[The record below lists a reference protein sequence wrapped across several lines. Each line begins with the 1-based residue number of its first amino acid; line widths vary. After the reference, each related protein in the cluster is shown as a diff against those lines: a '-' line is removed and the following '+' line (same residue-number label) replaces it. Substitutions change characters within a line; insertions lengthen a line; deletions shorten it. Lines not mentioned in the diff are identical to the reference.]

1 MIIGSYI
8 KQPQGYTAFIPSP
21 FPPKEEIALS
31 LETVRLLEKANL
43 LVGKLDGI
51 TQTLPNLDFFIFMY
65 VRKEAALSSEIEGTK
80 ATMVDSIKAELEM
93 TKALPK
99 DVNDI
104 LHYIQAMNHGLKR
117 LNELPLS
124 LRLIKEV
131 HHVLMTKAR
140 GEVFAYPG
148 EFRKTQNWIRGT
160 RPDNARFIPP
170 PLDEMKQALS
180 DLELYLHKED
190 MLPMLVKTALI
201 HAQFETIHPFVDGN
215 GRTGRLLI
223 TFFLCQQKIL
233 DKPVLYLSEFFK
245 KHRELYF
252 DLLENYH
259 NKGEIYP
266 WINFFLE
273 GIAIVSQDAI
283 ITSRKINALR
293 DRDIKRI
300 NAYGG
305 SPKSALLVMDK
316 LYELPIVNVR
326 KVQEWTGFT
335 RAGANDLVKKMI
347 KIGIL
352 GQKGKEVE
360 YDRIFEYREYL
371 NIFI

>member
-8 KQPQGYTAFIPSP
+8 KQPQGYTAFIPSF
-21 FPPKEEIALS
+21 FPPQEEIALS

-117 LNELPLS
+117 LNDLPLS

-131 HHVLMTKAR
+131 HRVLMTKAR
-140 GEVFAYPG
+140 GEVFTYPG
-148 EFRKTQNWIRGT
+148 EFRKTQNWIGGT
-160 RPDNARFIPP
+160 RPDNARFVPP
-170 PLDEMKQALS
+170 PPDEMKQALN

-190 MLPMLVKTALI
+190 MLPMLVKTAFI
-201 HAQFETIHPFVDGN
+201 HSQFETIHPFIDGN

-223 TFFLCQQKIL
+223 TFYLCQQKIL

-259 NKGEIYP
+259 NQGEIYP
-266 WINFFLE
+266 WIDFFLE
-273 GIAIVSQDAI
+273 GIATVSQDAI

-305 SPKSALLVMDK
+305 SAKAALLVLDK
-316 LYELPIVNVR
+316 LYELPIVNVQ
-326 KVQEWTGFT
+326 KVQEWTGFS
-335 RAGANDLVKKMI
+335 RVGANDLVKKML

-352 GQKGKEVE
+352 KQKEKEIE
-360 YDRIFEYREYL
+360 YARIFEYREYL